1 MTSAAFVRKTEKF
14 SARSRFSD
22 DQIVQIAQSGKVV
35 IAEWVSS
42 AAQEQGVIVRRRP
55 TDTFAKAVSRLSDGV
70 VDLDP
75 VEESLVELDRAG
87 VINGYQ
93 RGLLQVQYLR

>member
-1 MTSAAFVRKTEKF
+1 MTTAAFAEKTKTF
-14 SARSRFSD
+14 SSRSRFSD
-22 DQIVQIAQSGKVV
+22 DQILRIAQSGKSV

-42 AAQEQGVIVRRRP
+42 AAQQQGVVVRQRP
-55 TDTFAKAVSRLSDGV
+55 TDTFARAVSRLSDGV

-87 VINGYQ
+87 VINAYQ
-93 RGLLQVQYLR
+93 RGLLQIQYLR

>member
-1 MTSAAFVRKTEKF
+1 
-14 SARSRFSD
+14 
-22 DQIVQIAQSGKVV
+22 
-35 IAEWVSS
+35 
-42 AAQEQGVIVRRRP
+42 
-55 TDTFAKAVSRLSDGV
+55 VSRLSDGV

>member
-1 MTSAAFVRKTEKF
+1 MTSAAFAEKTKTF

-22 DQIVQIAQSGKVV
+22 EQIVQIAQSGKGV

-55 TDTFAKAVSRLSDGV
+55 TDTFARAVSRLSDGV

-87 VINGYQ
+87 VISGYQ